1 MTLSWS
7 SQPPACGY
15 HRDDEAF
22 FYALVGRLAKMDE
35 FTQLEQLVAQSKDD
49 WLKWKG
55 GNKTAGTRV
64 RKSMQDIKAQAQAI
78 REKVLE
84 SRDEKPEA

>member
-1 MTLSWS
+1 
-7 SQPPACGY
+7 
-15 HRDDEAF
+15 
-22 FYALVGRLAKMDE
+22 MDE
-35 FTQLEQLVAQSKDD
+35 YAKLEQLISEGKQD

-64 RKSMQDIKAQAQAI
+64 RKAMQEIKAAAQMV

-84 SRDEKPEA
+84 SRDEGTEEKKD

>member
-1 MTLSWS
+1 MV
-7 SQPPACGY
+7 P
-15 HRDDEAF
+15 
-22 FYALVGRLAKMDE
+22 LANKEIIMDE
-35 FTQLEQLVAQSKDD
+35 YEVLENILRDGKQD

-64 RKSMQDIKAQAQAI
+64 RKIMQDVKAQAQVL

-84 SRDEKPEA
+84 KRDTDAKE

>member
-1 MTLSWS
+1 
-7 SQPPACGY
+7 
-15 HRDDEAF
+15 
-22 FYALVGRLAKMDE
+22 MDE
-35 FTQLEQLVAQSKDD
+35 YAKLEQLISEGKQD

-64 RKSMQDIKAQAQAI
+64 RKAMQEIKAAAQMV

-84 SRDEKPEA
+84 SREEGDEKKD

>member
-1 MTLSWS
+1 
-7 SQPPACGY
+7 
-15 HRDDEAF
+15 
-22 FYALVGRLAKMDE
+22 MDE
-35 FTQLEQLVAQSKDD
+35 YTQLEQLVAQAKDD

-84 SRDEKPEA
+84 TRDAEQPKS

>member
-1 MTLSWS
+1 
-7 SQPPACGY
+7 
-15 HRDDEAF
+15 
-22 FYALVGRLAKMDE
+22 MDE
-35 FTQLEQLVAQSKDD
+35 YAKLEQLISEGKQD

-64 RKSMQDIKAQAQAI
+64 RKTMQEIKAAAQMV

-84 SRDEKPEA
+84 SRDEGTEEKKD

>member
-1 MTLSWS
+1 
-7 SQPPACGY
+7 
-15 HRDDEAF
+15 
-22 FYALVGRLAKMDE
+22 MDE
-35 FTQLEQLVAQSKDD
+35 FERLEQLLSDGKQD

-64 RKSMQDIKAQAQAI
+64 RKAMQDIKAQAQVI

-84 SRDEKPEA
+84 SRDEPDKAKP

>member
-1 MTLSWS
+1 
-7 SQPPACGY
+7 
-15 HRDDEAF
+15 
-22 FYALVGRLAKMDE
+22 MDE
-35 FTQLEQLVAQSKDD
+35 FTQLEQIVAQSKDD

-64 RKSMQDIKAQAQAI
+64 RKAMQDIKAQAQAI

-84 SRDEKPEA
+84 SRGDEKAE

>member
-1 MTLSWS
+1 MVFPAL
-7 SQPPACGY
+7 ACGY
-15 HRDDEAF
+15 HRGDEAF